1 MWSTCIVRKEFDV
14 YIFFF
19 STHDAFS
26 SFLSRG
32 QTTLSQKKNLPYC
45 AFVFCWF
52 FLFVFKI
59 QTETLSYVSDTLAF
73 FASGN
78 KDES

>member
-14 YIFFF
+14 YIYFF

-32 QTTLSQKKNLPYC
+32 QTTLSQKKKPALLRLC
-45 AFVFCWF
+45 FLLV